1 MRRPQWLE
9 FLGSLGLEFWL
20 PLPLLG
26 LGFWVVTGSVS
37 DRDLSRPQQTMNE
50 LRMAQ
55 SDRPSSDS
63 VLLIH
68 VQIKQN
74 SGVSLVR
81 VKQATMVFQK
91 QEFELSTTELGRVE
105 AAIAKKLDLPVEQI
119 RQLARY
125 QIED

>member
-26 LGFWVVTGSVS
+26 LGLWLVTGSIS
-37 DRDLSRPQQTMNE
+37 DRNLSRPQPTMGE
-50 LRMAQ
+50 LRIARNV
-55 SDRPSSDS
+55 RPSSDS

-68 VQIKQN
+68 VKIKQN

-81 VKQATMVFQK
+81 VKQATRVFQK
-91 QEFELSTTELGRVE
+91 QEFELSTTELARVE
-105 AAIAKKLDLPVEQI
+105 VEIAKKLDLSVEEI

-125 QIED
+125 QVED